1 MKSSIIT
8 TAVLFFIST
17 HGANS
22 YYQRYQDWYGSY
34 PVTFYVSSRDRL
46 YCWIKNLLE
55 KIIKQIETEWNQG
68 ASNRAV
74 AVVRGDGINGT
85 IWFTQDRETDPCL
98 IQGVIQGLPPG
109 HRGFHV
115 HQYGDLSRGCISAGP
130 HFNPFNKTHGG
141 PMDRNRHTGD
151 LGSIVVGA
159 DGVARFNITD
169 YMVKIHG
176 KNSVIGRAVVVHA
189 GTDDLGRGT
198 GHRRAESLRT
208 GNAGARIACG
218 VIGIAAPL

>member
-55 KIIKQIETEWNQG
+55 KIIKQIE
-68 ASNRAV
+68 
-74 AVVRGDGINGT
+74 
-85 IWFTQDRETDPCL
+85 
-98 IQGVIQGLPPG
+98 
-109 HRGFHV
+109 
-115 HQYGDLSRGCISAGP
+115 
-130 HFNPFNKTHGG
+130 
-141 PMDRNRHTGD
+141 DRNRHTGD